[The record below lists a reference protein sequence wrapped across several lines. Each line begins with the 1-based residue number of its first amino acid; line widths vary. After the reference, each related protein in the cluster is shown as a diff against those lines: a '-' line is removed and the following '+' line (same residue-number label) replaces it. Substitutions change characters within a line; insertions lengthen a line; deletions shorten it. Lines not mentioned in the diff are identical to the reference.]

1 MMNVSQI
8 PNNNPITVD
17 FVYHSIAQE
26 YRPLPS
32 ILTDFI
38 AFKLCELLP
47 IRPLPQGTKRTTP
60 ELVYF
65 ILKVTTEARIS
76 CHVAVIALIYIER
89 CKNALPKHAMGNE
102 DTIHRIFVASLL
114 IAHKYLQ
121 DTTWEKDQLN
131 NARMAQ
137 ICYRFYTLQEIN
149 RLEISFLKLI
159 KYDCFVHPLEVD
171 LYLAK
176 HRQDLLL

>member
-1 MMNVSQI
+1 MMNVSI
-8 PNNNPITVD
+8 MPPNTTI
-17 FVYHSIAQE
+17 HSNSFLFHANTKE

-47 IRPLPQGTKRTTP
+47 IRPLPTGTRRTTP

-76 CHVAVIALIYIER
+76 CHIAVIALIYIER
-89 CKNALPKHAMGNE
+89 CKKALPKHAMGDQ
-102 DTIHRIFVASLL
+102 DTIHRIFVASIL
-114 IAHKYLQ
+114 IASKYLQ
-121 DTTWEKDQLN
+121 DSTWGNRLN
-131 NARMAQ
+131 NATMAS
-137 ICYRFYTLQEIN
+137 ICYRFYTLEEIN
-149 RLEISFLKLI
+149 QLETSFLKLI

-171 LYLAK
+171 HYLSR
-176 HRQDLLL
+176 HRQDLLI